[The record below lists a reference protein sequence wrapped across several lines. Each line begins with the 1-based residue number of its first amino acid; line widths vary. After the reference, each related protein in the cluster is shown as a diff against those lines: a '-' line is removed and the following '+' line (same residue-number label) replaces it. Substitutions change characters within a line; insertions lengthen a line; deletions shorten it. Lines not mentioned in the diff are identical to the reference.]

1 MTHAP
6 SDRVERHVTCLG
18 CGCCCDDLEVTVRGD
33 RIAGMD
39 RACSLGAAWLRDGRA
54 PARALMSGAQ
64 VPRDE
69 ALASLA
75 RMLASARRPL
85 VYLTTDVTCEA
96 QKAAVA
102 LADRLRA
109 ALDNLSSATV
119 SASVL
124 AAQEIGRAT
133 ATLGEIRNRA
143 DVVVFWDV
151 DAARYPRFA
160 ERYAPGPAGLYLREG
175 PQGRRVVSV
184 TVGREAWPGHGAWPG
199 HEAWPGAD
207 RVVRLAPVDETPT
220 LTLWSGLLAD
230 PSRARGTGPAWA
242 HAATLL
248 ESITGG
254 QYVAVVVDAEPAGE
268 SAAARAD
275 ALCRLSHALNLQ
287 ARGALLALRAG
298 GNRSGAEAVMTAAA
312 GYPMAVD
319 FADGTPR
326 YRPHDGSA
334 HALVTARAVDAV
346 LVVGDGA
353 SIDAG
358 SLAALTDT
366 PCAVIGPAATTGPL
380 ATARIAIDSARAGV
394 HEAGTALRMDD
405 VPIPL
410 RALLPG
416 PPPAV
421 ELLTILQGLL
431 DDVRSTR
438 AAGPRA

>member
-6 SDRVERHVTCLG
+6 ADRVERHVTCLG

-39 RACSLGAAWLRDGRA
+39 RACDLGAAWLRDGRA
-54 PARALMSGAQ
+54 PARALMSGADA
-64 VPRDE
+64 PRDE
-69 ALASLA
+69 ALAALA

-102 LADRLRA
+102 LADRLHA
-109 ALDNLSSATV
+109 AVDNLSSSTV
-119 SASVL
+119 LESVL
-124 AAQEIGRAT
+124 AAQEIGRAA

-151 DAARYPRFA
+151 DAARYPRLA
-160 ERYAPGPAGLYLREG
+160 DRYVPNSGALYLREG
-175 PQGRRVVSV
+175 QRRRIVSV
-184 TVGREAWPGHGAWPG
+184 TVGCPPWPD
-199 HEAWPGAD
+199 AD
-207 RVVRLAPVDETPT
+207 RVVRVAPADEAAV
-220 LTLWSGLLAD
+220 LCALSALLVE
-230 PSRARGTGPAWA
+230 PARVAGAGAVWIQ
-242 HAATLL
+242 AAVLL
-248 ESITGG
+248 KGIVGG
-254 QYVAVVVDAEPAGE
+254 RYVAIVTDAEPAGE
-268 SAAARAD
+268 RLAARAD
-275 ALCRLSHALNLQ
+275 AMCRLSHALNQ
-287 ARGALLALRAG
+287 RMRGAVITLRAG

-312 GYPMAVD
+312 GYPLAVD
-319 FADGTPR
+319 FATGVPR

-334 HALVTARAVDAV
+334 RALLDGRMADAV

-353 SIDAG
+353 AMNER
-358 SLAALTDT
+358 LRAALAHT